1 MVTHQL
7 LYLTVQD
14 LLWINLQVT
23 GTVNKF
29 DYARLEDGAFYQYG
43 YGKSKDLLAQAAR
56 FYPGLKHKAA
66 FTAGNEATA
75 FVAFAAF
82 LLLNG
87 RVLKIKDTAGSL
99 DDFPP
104 VNGLAWVE
112 KNTAPDPDHHH
123 YTEGEAMRTVL
134 AKYPKLIAALSK

>member
-66 FTAGNEATA
+66 FTAGNEPSGCTWPSHWAAATSGA
-75 FVAFAAF
+75 V
-82 LLLNG
+82 
-87 RVLKIKDTAGSL
+87 T
-99 DDFPP
+99 
-104 VNGLAWVE
+104 
-112 KNTAPDPDHHH
+112 
-123 YTEGEAMRTVL
+123 
-134 AKYPKLIAALSK
+134 